1 MTDSFYK
8 RILRAA
14 GAFLVPAVVS
24 LSAIPLSA
32 AETDTL
38 PRPVTSVYRLEAGAS
53 SAQSTYLSPV
63 KYTGSGF
70 TLSGEWSKAFNKC
83 PDHIVMRFAGSGTFR
98 DMLNPASTARML
110 GIEAMFNW
118 GMAWRQRLP
127 HDLQISAGADIEISG
142 GALYLPRN
150 GNNPV
155 TAMAFAGLDL
165 NFSIGWH
172 SRIGRL
178 PFVVS
183 DRIAIPSLGT
193 FFSPQYG
200 ESYYEI
206 YLGNHKGLA
215 HCGWWGNH
223 FGIDNLLSVKLDF
236 GRTAMEIGYRYRL
249 HTEYANGLNTHVITN
264 AFVIG
269 IIPHGLGLKK
279 RKNANYS
286 VY

>member
-1 MTDSFYK
+1 MHSRHEK
-8 RILRAA
+8 ILNMV
-14 GAFLVPAVVS
+14 GILLVTAIISS
-24 LSAIPLSA
+24 LALSLRA

-38 PRPVTSVYRLEAGAS
+38 PRPVTSIYRLETGAS

-63 KYTGSGF
+63 KYTGSAF
-70 TLSGEWSKAFNKC
+70 SFSGEWSKAFNHC
-83 PDHIVMRFAGSGTFR
+83 PEHLVMRFAGGATFR

-110 GIEAMFNW
+110 GLEAEFTW

-127 HDLQISAGADIEISG
+127 HNIQISAGGDLELSG

-155 TAMAFAGLDL
+155 SAMAFAGLDL
-165 NFSIGWH
+165 NFSIGWN
-172 SRIGRL
+172 SRIGRI
-178 PFVVS
+178 PFVLS
-183 DRIAIPSLGT
+183 DRIAIPSLGA

-206 YLGNHKGLA
+206 YLGNHEGLA

-223 FGIDNLLSVKLDF
+223 FGIDNLLSIKLDF
-236 GRTAMEIGYRYRL
+236 GRTAMEIGYRYKL

-269 IIPHGLGLKK
+269 IIPHGLGLK
-279 RKNANYS
+279 RKKTANYS
-286 VY
+286 IY